1 MNESDQL
8 QHKIQMRQDDFDLS
22 ARSALSRAV
31 NICNRRFL
39 LAGIRTWKESV
50 DHKTKKEA
58 TVEKVVIMKLRLRF
72 LR

>member
-50 DHKTKKEA
+50 DHKTEKEA